1 MTAKIDREIKLPKTP
16 SWLNHQVDNEK
27 ENYRYFKR
35 KDRMVEKATIALI
48 LKGSMT
54 GVML

>member
-1 MTAKIDREIKLPKTP
+1 MTAKKERELKLPKTP
-16 SWLNHQVDNEK
+16 SWLDYQVKNER
-27 ENYRYFKR
+27 ENYKYFKR
-35 KDRMVEKATIALI
+35 KDRMTEKAIISLI